1 MPPYPGTVALVDDLE
16 RIAAWAAAHAEGE
29 DGTLRG
35 ILATEPAAG
44 VRIYV
49 CAFESSGGI
58 RSWVAL
64 DGDGAP
70 ILSERSVR
78 DAVSIA
84 ALCEVAEEAAFP
96 GDLDELRAQLVAL
109 RITEGPDGIDEAD
122 AAARGLQHVLG
133 APPHL
138 ASPARL
144 DEIGQAARRLELAL
158 DPTAPS
164 PFAAAMR
171 SAVDVAEALWADV
184 RGAYQGSLDYP

>member
-1 MPPYPGTVALVDDLE
+1 MALVDDLE
-16 RIAAWAAAHAEGE
+16 RIAASAAAHAGGDD
-29 DGTLRG
+29 DGALSG
-35 ILATEPAAG
+35 ILATEPG
-44 VRIYV
+44 VGARIYV
-49 CAFESSGGI
+49 CAFESADGA
-58 RSWVAL
+58 RSWLAL

-70 ILSERSVR
+70 VASERSVR

-133 APPHL
+133 APPQL

>member
-1 MPPYPGTVALVDDLE
+1 MPPYPGTVALPDDLE
-16 RIAAWAAAHAEGE
+16 RIAASAAAQA
-29 DGTLRG
+29 DGDGSALSG
-35 ILATEPAAG
+35 ILATEPGAG
-44 VRIYV
+44 AWIYV
-49 CAFESSGGI
+49 CAFESADGT
-58 RSWVAL
+58 RSWLAL
-64 DGDGAP
+64 DGDGEPVA
-70 ILSERSVR
+70 SERSVR

-84 ALCEVAEEAAFP
+84 ALCEVAEESAFP

-122 AAARGLQHVLG
+122 AAARALQHVLG

-138 ASPARL
+138 ASPTRL

-164 PFAAAMR
+164 PFTAAMR

-184 RGAYQGSLDYP
+184 RGAYRVPLEYP

>member
-1 MPPYPGTVALVDDLE
+1 MALVDDLE
-16 RIAAWAAAHAEGE
+16 RIAASAAAHPEGD
-29 DGTLRG
+29 DGALRG

-49 CAFESSGGI
+49 CAFESSGGT

-70 ILSERSVR
+70 IVSERSVR

-133 APPHL
+133 APPHV
-138 ASPARL
+138 ATPARL

-158 DPTAPS
+158 DPTTPS

-184 RGAYQGSLDYP
+184 RGAYRGSLDYP